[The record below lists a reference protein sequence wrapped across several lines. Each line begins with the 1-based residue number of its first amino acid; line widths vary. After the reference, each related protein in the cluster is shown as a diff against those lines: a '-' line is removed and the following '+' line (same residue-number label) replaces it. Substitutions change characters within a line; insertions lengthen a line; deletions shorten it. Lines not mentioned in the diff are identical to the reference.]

1 MDKLSAMR
9 VFVRVAQLSS
19 FTRVAEESDLS
30 SSYVSKLVLQLEESL
45 GTKLLQRTTRR
56 LQLTEAGLAYLPQCR
71 DILEQLDRA
80 DAMVAE
86 KGDRPKGRLRINLPL
101 SFGLIELGPLM
112 AGFSERY
119 PELEL
124 DLNLSDQPVDLL
136 AGGYDC
142 GLRLSTQIQDSSYIA
157 VRLAQYRIMVCAA
170 PAYLQQHG
178 TPAAPADL
186 VNHKCFVYAYAND
199 SNRWPLRHGGDDYV
213 TVASAVRVNSTP
225 FMKSFILKGIGIGVL
240 PEFVARPDVDEG
252 RLVEI
257 LSDIQRPALELF
269 AIYPERSFVPAKVR
283 VWVDYMKFAIAA
295 LSEGRDA
302 ARIMLDPQ

>member
-1 MDKLSAMR
+1 MDKLAAMR

-19 FTRVAEESDLS
+19 FTRVAEEAELS

-101 SFGLIELGPLM
+101 SFGLIELGPVM
-112 AGFSERY
+112 AGFAERY

-142 GLRLSTQIQDSSYIA
+142 GLRLSTQIQDSSYVA
-157 VRLAQYRIMVCAA
+157 VRLGRYRIMVCAS
-170 PAYLQQHG
+170 PGYLVKHG
-178 TPAAPADL
+178 KPSTPAELAA
-186 VNHKCFVYAYAND
+186 HKCFVYAYATDN
-199 SNRWPLRHGGDDYV
+199 NRWPLRHGDQDYV
-213 TVASAVRVNSTP
+213 AVNGAVRVNSTP
-225 FMKSFILKGIGIGVL
+225 FMKSFIVRGLGIGVL
-240 PEFVARPDVDEG
+240 PEFVARPEIEDG
-252 RLVEI
+252 RLVE
-257 LSDIQRPALELF
+257 LLKDVSRPALELF
-269 AIYPERSFVPAKVR
+269 AVYPERSFVPAKVR
-283 VWVDYMKFAIAA
+283 VWIDYMKAA
-295 LSEGRDA
+295 VAAMSEGRDGN
-302 ARIMLDPQ
+302 RIMLDP